1 MKLTIDNREIEART
15 GQTLLELVK
24 ALGLDT
30 DRLSTRPLAAK
41 IAGETFTLN
50 YVPVR
55 LKEELDPANPQ
66 RRAMAASGGKIKLLH
81 YCDNTGRD
89 AYTRTVQFVL
99 FLALRQLYPGITA
112 KMNCTVGQGLY
123 IQVMSDDFDAAALKD
138 RVARLIEEDIPLIRK
153 RITTEQAIDYF
164 R

>member
-15 GQTLLELVK
+15 GQTLLERVK

-30 DRLSTRPLAAK
+30 DRLATRPLAAK

-55 LKEELDPANPQ
+55 RKEELDPANPQ

-81 YCDNTGRD
+81 YSLTTPAGMPIPGRSSLCCFWPCGSSTP
-89 AYTRTVQFVL
+89 ASRP
-99 FLALRQLYPGITA
+99 R
-112 KMNCTVGQGLY
+112 
-123 IQVMSDDFDAAALKD
+123 
-138 RVARLIEEDIPLIRK
+138 
-153 RITTEQAIDYF
+153 
-164 R
+164 

>member
-30 DRLSTRPLAAK
+30 DRLATRPLAAK

-81 YCDNTGRD
+81 YCDNTGRSSSCCSWPCGSC
-89 AYTRTVQFVL
+89 T
-99 FLALRQLYPGITA
+99 PG
-112 KMNCTVGQGLY
+112 
-123 IQVMSDDFDAAALKD
+123 S
-138 RVARLIEEDIPLIRK
+138 RRR
-153 RITTEQAIDYF
+153 
-164 R
+164 